1 MAWHEIAAMV
11 PLVIFMV
18 WIGVHP
24 NTFLKKMEPSVTH
37 LVRTVAGERT
47 NEPVLA
53 RQVDE
58 STRQQVAETHPPL
71 GDSTTRRLDR
81 SVGGAR

>member
-1 MAWHEIAAMV
+1 MAWHEVAAMV

-37 LVRTVAGERT
+37 LVRTINGET
-47 NEPVLA
+47 SSEPVLA
-53 RQVDE
+53 RVDKPSSRQVDE
-58 STRQQVAETHPPL
+58 LPPRL
-71 GDSTTRRLDR
+71 DDSTTRRLGPSNEVKR
-81 SVGGAR
+81 